1 MVDIKEGLSFDDVL
15 IIPNYSEN
23 YSRKDCDI
31 TGRLTKI
38 ISLTIPVIAANM
50 DTVCEDEMA
59 IALARLGGLGVIHRF
74 NSIEEEVELV
84 KKVKQFKT
92 FKIEKPLTCLPG
104 MSVGDIK
111 TISAE
116 SGISGFLVEENGM
129 LIGIVS
135 RRDLNCAGDD
145 NLIRNIMT
153 KNVITSHFDISLEE
167 AEKILEKNKI
177 EKLPLVDEYKKIRG
191 LITYTDIQKQK
202 RYPHASVDK
211 KGRLL
216 VGAAVGVKDTLE
228 RARALVAAEAD
239 VLVLDIAHGH
249 NKRALESVRLL
260 KKEFPDVP
268 VIAGN
273 VATAHATED
282 LIAAG
287 ADCIKVGIGPGAAC
301 TTRIVTGC
309 GVPQVTAIMDC
320 AAVASK
326 LGIPLIADGGV
337 RNGGDATKALAAGAD
352 TVMVGRLL
360 SGTTE
365 SPGRMMM
372 KNGRKVKVY
381 RGSSSFDVN
390 VKQKKLY
397 EKMLDIKKVTDVVPE
412 GVEATVPYSGDVIE
426 IINQLMGGLRSGM
439 SYVGAKNLQEL
450 KYKAEFIKISNAGIK
465 ESGHHEVDV

>member
-1 MVDIKEGLSFDDVL
+1 MIGIKEGLSFDDVL

-23 YSRKDCDI
+23 YSRKDCN
-31 TGRLTKI
+31 TAGKLTKH
-38 ISLTIPVIAANM
+38 ISLTTPIIAANM
-50 DTVCEDEMA
+50 DTVCGDEMA
-59 IALARLGGLGVIHRF
+59 IALARLGGLGIIHRF
-74 NSIEEEVELV
+74 NRIEEEVELV
-84 KKVKQFKT
+84 KRVKQFKT
-92 FKIEKPLTCLPG
+92 FKIEKPLTCMPG
-104 MSVGDIK
+104 MTAGDVK

-116 SGISGFLVEENGM
+116 SGISGFLVEENGT

-145 NLIRNIMT
+145 DFIRNIMT
-153 KNVITSHFDISLEE
+153 KNVITAQFDISLEE

-202 RYPHASVDK
+202 KYPHASVDK

-216 VGAAVGVKDTLE
+216 VGAAIGVKDTVE
-228 RARALVAAEAD
+228 RARALIEAEAD
-239 VLVLDIAHGH
+239 ILVLDIAHGH
-249 NKRALESVRLL
+249 NKRAIDAVRLL
-260 KKEFPDVP
+260 KKEFPNIP
-268 VIAGN
+268 VVAGN
-273 VATAHATED
+273 VATARATED
-282 LIAAG
+282 LITAG

-309 GVPQVTAIMDC
+309 GVPQITAIIDC
-320 AAVASK
+320 ATVASK
-326 LGIPLIADGGV
+326 HDIPLIADGGIKS
-337 RNGGDATKALAAGAD
+337 GGDVIKALAAGAD

-365 SPGRMMM
+365 SPGMMM
-372 KNGRKVKVY
+372 VKNGRKVKVY

-397 EKMLDIKKVTDVVPE
+397 EKMLDIKEVTDVVPE
-412 GVEATVPYSGDVIE
+412 GVEATVPYTGDVVE
-426 IINQLMGGLRSGM
+426 VINQLMGGLRSGM

-450 KYKAEFIKISNAGIK
+450 KYKAEFIKISSAGMR
-465 ESGHHEVDV
+465 ESNHHDVDV